1 MSEKPVAVMC
11 PLCGAQMRMPHGG
24 RRVTVTCHN
33 GHTFLHTP
41 DSTPHR
47 GLTPGQYALL
57 VTALLGLFGLV
68 LARQW
73 VGQRIGVTKTAIA
86 AEPTSNR

>member
-1 MSEKPVAVMC
+1 
-11 PLCGAQMRMPHGG
+11 MRMPHGG

-33 GHTFLHTP
+33 GHTFLHTTE
-41 DSTPHR
+41 STPHR
-47 GLTPGQYALL
+47 GLTRGQYALL

-73 VGQRIGVTKTAIA
+73 VGHRIGSPKSAIA
-86 AEPTSNR
+86 GQASSDR